1 MEDGTVSLWWVVAA
15 FFAGGYLALFVMSLM
30 NIASWESDRVEM
42 SPAGM
47 PGADAR
53 ADD

>member
-1 MEDGTVSLWWVVAA
+1 MEDVTVSLWWLLAA
-15 FFAGGYLALFVMSLM
+15 FIAGGYVGVFVMSLM
-30 NIASWESDRVEM
+30 NIASYESAEM
-42 SPAGM
+42 SCVGI

>member
-1 MEDGTVSLWWVVAA
+1 LEDATVSLWWLLAA
-15 FFAGGYLALFVMSLM
+15 FVAGGYVGVFVMSLM
-30 NIASWESDRVEM
+30 NIASYEPDPAEM
-42 SPAGM
+42 SCVGM